1 MPQPS
6 QVMHLLEREDKKA
19 LERVG
24 NRPVCILNSMGREM
38 KVCYHLKINIGLKAP
53 NPSQAQY

>member
-38 KVCYHLKINIGLKAP
+38 KVCYLSP
-53 NPSQAQY
+53 